1 MTSQVLAETLMETNF
16 GFVQHCIFQIMTG
29 FLVEHTQNLIK
40 QTDKSIID
48 ELNYEFM
55 LVGKTENHRG
65 TSKLFTSTSSL
76 SFK

>member
-1 MTSQVLAETLMETNF
+1 MFPLNAIETLMQTNF
-16 GFVQHCIFQIMTG
+16 VLFAIMTG
-29 FLVEHTQNLIK
+29 FLVEHTQKLIK